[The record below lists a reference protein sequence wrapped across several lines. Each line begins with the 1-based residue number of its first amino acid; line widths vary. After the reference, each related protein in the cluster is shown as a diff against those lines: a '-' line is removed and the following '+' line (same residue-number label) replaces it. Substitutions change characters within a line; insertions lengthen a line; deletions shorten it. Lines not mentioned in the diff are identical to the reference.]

1 MNQGHVA
8 LGFQKLHLPSGSLVF
23 NGCTIDHGTRG
34 TISNVGG
41 KPQKILST
49 PPPQILMAAE
59 ENSLSVNSEA
69 EEGALSRVLWGGR
82 PTEHHGALL
91 NWCTPRSFIE
101 SVYRIG
107 AEQNRNGRL
116 HSKEAE
122 SPAAAQSKKL
132 LPQQSRPRS
141 EGLELRG

>member
-1 MNQGHVA
+1 MVSFPAPCPVADPRRQNCWPFFLTVAYLRTRLINPTIAKFEKCPLSTPRRTVNQGHVA

-59 ENSLSVNSEA
+59 ENSLSINSVA

-82 PTEHHGALL
+82 PTEHHGL
-91 NWCTPRSFIE
+91 
-101 SVYRIG
+101 Y
-107 AEQNRNGRL
+107 
-116 HSKEAE
+116 
-122 SPAAAQSKKL
+122 
-132 LPQQSRPRS
+132 
-141 EGLELRG
+141 